1 MIVTAAY
8 VFVQFGS
15 AEDHDGILSAI
26 REIAGVKQ
34 AHALLGP
41 VDIIAFVEVEDV
53 EALGETVMA
62 IRAVDGVT
70 SSDIRL
76 AWPI

>member
-15 AEDHDGILSAI
+15 AEDPDGILSAI

-41 VDIIAFVEVEDV
+41 LDIIAFVEVEDV
-53 EALGETVMA
+53 EALGDTVMA